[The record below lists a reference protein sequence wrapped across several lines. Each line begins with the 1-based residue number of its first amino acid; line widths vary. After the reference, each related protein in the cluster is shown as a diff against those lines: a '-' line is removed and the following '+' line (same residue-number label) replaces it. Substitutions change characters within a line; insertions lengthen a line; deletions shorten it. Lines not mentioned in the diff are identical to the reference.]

1 MPVTIMVLPAPVS
14 PVTTVSPGCGSTTAS
29 LMPPP
34 TWALSYVSGFDTVE
48 QLLAAERSIS
58 PILPDITPGAG
69 LQGLSFPGSDDY
81 FRTLGDQKP
90 PEITL

>member
-1 MPVTIMVLPAPVS
+1 MVVGKALPAPAHL
-14 PVTTVSPGCGSTTAS
+14 GAAE
-29 LMPPP
+29 LRER
-34 TWALSYVSGFDTVE
+34 LDTVE